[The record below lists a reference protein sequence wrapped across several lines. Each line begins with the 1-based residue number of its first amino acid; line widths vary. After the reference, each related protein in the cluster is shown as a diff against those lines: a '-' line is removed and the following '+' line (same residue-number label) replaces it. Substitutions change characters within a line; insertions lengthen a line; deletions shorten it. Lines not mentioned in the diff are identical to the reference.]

1 MNNISLLGTKFTKF
15 ENSKD
20 SYYDD
25 ETALSKK
32 TIKHSPDNIYFSNS
46 KKTINSSRFS
56 NSNKY
61 FSTYSDTKPL
71 CRKLDFFS
79 IDTDEDTNSNY
90 NVNENDLLC
99 IDEEEKNDNS
109 DIENVFKSSFLQKKN
124 RNFGNLEKNICNFG
138 ILTQK
143 FDEDYI
149 IIKTLCKGEMGTVF
163 LCLKFLDKK
172 IYVVKKTN
180 FFSRKF
186 DYFKMQSLSSALN
199 SNINDPCA
207 IFIQKFKD
215 FWIEDNSNFA
225 KGRNKSM
232 YIVSN
237 YCIYGDLKNYL
248 NLLKEKNF
256 EFSKNFYWDII
267 FEMIISVYFLHK
279 LGYVHFDIKPSN
291 FLVNEN
297 GQLLLSDFCL
307 SIKEKDIITNC
318 TDELEGDSIYIS
330 PELFYKNKES
340 LISNKSDIFSLG
352 LSIFEILTNFELPK
366 NGDLWQLIRKKGI
379 PNELLQK
386 IPIFENDK
394 SIFEKIIVDFT
405 KYRSEDR
412 PFLENVLK
420 DEKNY
425 FELYKRYMLLIDN
438 NYKPKF
444 NPKNIGDFKMET
456 IDYSE
461 NFLKRFIKR
470 SGSMDNN
477 E

>member
-20 SYYDD
+20 SFYDE
-25 ETALSKK
+25 ETSLSKK
-32 TIKHSPDNIYFSNS
+32 IINNSPDNINFSQRKKNTNS
-46 KKTINSSRFS
+46 FLSS
-56 NSNKY
+56 NSNKHI
-61 FSTYSDTKPL
+61 STYSDTKSL

-79 IDTDEDTNSNY
+79 QETDEDTNSN
-90 NVNENDLLC
+90 NIINENGLLC
-99 IDEEEKNDNS
+99 IDEEEKYENS
-109 DIENVFKSSFLQKKN
+109 EEENVFKRGYLNKKN
-124 RNFGNLEKNICNFG
+124 RNFGNLNKNINNFG
-138 ILTQK
+138 FLSSK
-143 FDEDYI
+143 FDEDYK

-163 LCLKFLDKK
+163 LCMKFEDKK
-172 IYVVKKTN
+172 IYVVKKTH
-180 FFSRKF
+180 FFSRKY
-186 DYFKMQSLSSALN
+186 DYYNMKTLSN
-199 SNINDPCA
+199 EININIKDPCA
-207 IFIQKFKD
+207 IFIQKYND
-215 FWIEDNSNFA
+215 FWMEDNSNFA

-232 YIVSN
+232 YIVTN

-248 NLLKEKNF
+248 SLLKEKNF
-256 EFSKNFYWDII
+256 EFNKNFYWDII

-307 SIKEKDIITNC
+307 SVKEKDIINNC

-330 PELFYKNKES
+330 PELFYKNKDI
-340 LISNKSDIFSLG
+340 LITNKVDIFSLG

-366 NGDLWQLIRKKGI
+366 NGDLWQLIRKNGI

-386 IPIFENDK
+386 IPIFDNDK
-394 SIFEKIIVDFT
+394 KIFEKLIVDFS
-405 KYRSEDR
+405 KYNNEDR
-412 PFLENVLK
+412 PFLENVLN
-420 DEKNY
+420 DEKTY
-425 FELYKRYMLLIDN
+425 LELNERYKLLISG

-444 NPKNIGDFKMET
+444 NPRHIEDFKIET
-456 IDYSE
+456 VSYSD
-461 NFLKRFIKR
+461 NFSKRFHKR